1 MSFDKKNSTGKKIYN
16 LNKLQHILEDID
28 SKNYDNNVTVP
39 TSLLK
44 EFYKVT
50 KEYKK
55 VLEKDEDPKIDKYH
69 LEPFSQRA
77 NEGFSVGNQD
87 KYFENSDLQPFNS
100 NDVDPTDVLPNQSD
114 IKKAF
119 SFDNITSMK
128 WDQKDNF
135 FGREDFGLLNEKG
148 ASNSVFESPSGTD
161 NYTSGLEKFEKT
173 I

>member
-1 MSFDKKNSTGKKIYN
+1 MSFDKKNSIGKKLSN
-16 LNKLQHILEDID
+16 LNKLQNILQDID

-50 KEYKK
+50 IDYKK
-55 VLEKDEDPKIDKYH
+55 ILEKDEGHKIDKYH

-77 NEGFSVGNQD
+77 NENFTVGNQD

-100 NDVDPTDVLPNQSD
+100 NDVDPTDVLPNQAD
-114 IKKAF
+114 VRKAF
-119 SFDNITSMK
+119 AFDNITSMK
-128 WDQKDNF
+128 WNKNDNF